1 MYAPAGPSISRPS
14 VLDIRTRLYP
24 AVTGESSAV
33 RATHAPP
40 ERTALLPPGGAEQR
54 RRGEERKGAELSR
67 TGSAAAGVSTHNG
80 MRFAISAA

>member
-1 MYAPAGPSISRPS
+1 MYAPAGSSISRPS
-14 VLDIRTRLYP
+14 VLDIRMRSYP

-54 RRGEERKGAELSR
+54 RRGEERSGPGAQRQESQHTTGCGSR
-67 TGSAAAGVSTHNG
+67 SLLLE
-80 MRFAISAA
+80 F